1 MNLENFRNYCLS
13 LGNVTEKMPFGKFAK
28 RYDSILVFYVCGHM
42 FCFIDIDNFTFANIR
57 LTPEELDEL
66 RAGYTS
72 LSNPINCSMRYWIQL
87 DFNGDI
93 PDSIIYDKVQR
104 AYNVVKSKYTKNS
117 SQPRKYN
124 GTGRDK

>member
-13 LGNVTEKMPFGKFAK
+13 LGNVAEKMPFGKFAK

-42 FCFIDIDNFTFANIR
+42 FCLIDIDNFTFANIR

-72 LSNPINCSMRYWIQL
+72 LSNPVNRSMKYWIQL

-93 PDSIIYDKVQR
+93 PDSLIYDKVQR
-104 AYNVVKSKYTKNS
+104 AYNIVKSQYARK